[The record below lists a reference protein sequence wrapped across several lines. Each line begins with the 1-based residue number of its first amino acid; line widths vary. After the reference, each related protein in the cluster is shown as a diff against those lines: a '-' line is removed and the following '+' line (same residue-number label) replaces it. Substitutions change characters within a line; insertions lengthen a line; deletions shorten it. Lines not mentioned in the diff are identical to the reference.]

1 VRIPTDNESDLLQAR
16 TMHSW
21 HGRTVTEA
29 QLRVLMAVVDAGGF
43 SVAGEQLGMSQPG
56 VSRAVASLE
65 EELGVQ
71 LVTRS
76 RGSVS
81 LTNVGVRVAVHARG
95 LLAHAEAIRQQAGH
109 VAGSLDGRLRI
120 GSLPGLSARLISP
133 VLARLHAD
141 HPGIA
146 VALFEA
152 TDDAI
157 LFWIRTH
164 SVDVGLVARPA
175 TDVDITPLEEV
186 AMVAI
191 VPAGSAAS
199 HGEAV
204 PLGALD
210 GEPFVVARSGFERLV
225 ADAFAADGRIPK
237 VAFEVND
244 VPSAAAMVAA
254 DLGVAVV
261 PKTLLGVLPAGAAA
275 LPLDPP
281 LVAPL
286 GLAVRS
292 RAEALPAAAA
302 FLAAATP
309 SRRG

>member
-1 VRIPTDNESDLLQAR
+1 MQ
-16 TMHSW
+16 SW
-21 HGRTVTEA
+21 HGLAVTEA

-43 SVAGEQLGMSQPG
+43 SLAGQRLQMSQPG

-71 LVTRS
+71 LLTRS

-95 LLAHAEAIRQQAGH
+95 VLAHAEAIRQQAAR
-109 VAGSLDGRLRI
+109 VAGSFAGRLRI

-133 VLARLHAD
+133 VLARLHAE

-146 VALFEA
+146 VEMFEA
-152 TDDAI
+152 TDDTI

-175 TDVDITPLEEV
+175 SDVDITPLADV
-186 AMVAI
+186 AMVAV
-191 VPAGSAAS
+191 VPTASAAS
-199 HGEAV
+199 EGDAV
-204 PLGALD
+204 PLAALD

-225 ADAFAADGRIPK
+225 EDTFAADGRTPQ

-244 VPSAAAMVAA
+244 VASAAAIVAA

-261 PKTLLGVLPAGAAA
+261 PEPLLGDVPPGAAA

-286 GLAVRS
+286 GLAVKS

-302 FLAAATP
+302 FLAAAVP
-309 SRRG
+309 RGRR